1 MSSLLQLRDSIE
13 RFLDSALPTWMV
25 PTVWPLLA
33 LAVILLLAWLGR
45 RLLAVAAPKVTA
57 IALITAK
64 ETLAQPVFYVAL
76 GIGGFLVALVFPFIP
91 YNTFGEDI
99 KMLKDSGLTLIM
111 LLSILVALWTASVS
125 IADEIE
131 GRTALTL
138 LSKPVG
144 RLQFILGKFV
154 GVLLPVALLF
164 LLLGVLFLGS
174 ISYKVVYDAR
184 ENSSPVPTVQQC
196 RAEMGQIVPGMVLAF
211 METIVLTAISVA
223 ISTRL
228 PMLPNLIICSTVY
241 VLGHLA
247 PLIVD
252 SPVGENYAIVSFVA
266 QLIAVVVPVLDHYNI
281 QAAVA
286 TGQSVPAAYLAWTT
300 LYCALYTTF
309 ALLAA
314 LLMFEERDLA

>member
-1 MSSLLQLRDSIE
+1 MSSLLQFRDSLE
-13 RFLDSALPTWMV
+13 RFLDAALPTWMV

-33 LAVILLLAWLGR
+33 LGVILLLAWLGKQA
-45 RLLAVAAPKVTA
+45 LASLAPKVTA
-57 IALITAK
+57 IALVTAK

-111 LLSILVALWTASVS
+111 LLSILVALWTASVT

-144 RLQFILGKFV
+144 RLQFIFGKFV

-184 ENSSPVPTVQQC
+184 ENSSPVPTVQEC

-247 PLIVD
+247 PLIVG
-252 SPVGENYAIVSFVA
+252 SKVGENAIVSFVA
-266 QLIAVVVPVLDHYNI
+266 QLIAVVLPVLDHYNI

-286 TGQSVPAAYLAWTT
+286 TGQSVPASYLAWTT

-314 LLMFEERDLA
+314 LLLFEDRDLA

>member
-1 MSSLLQLRDSIE
+1 MSSLLALRDSIE
-13 RFLDSALPTWMV
+13 RVLDTALPTWMV
-25 PTVWPLLA
+25 PLIWPLLA
-33 LAVILLLAWLGR
+33 LAAIVLLAWAGR
-45 RLLAVAAPKVTA
+45 YLAAALFPKVTA
-57 IALITAK
+57 IALTTAK
-64 ETLAQPVFYVAL
+64 ETFAQPVFYVAL
-76 GIGGFLVALVFPFIP
+76 GIGGFLVAVVFPFIP

-99 KMLKDSGLTLIM
+99 KMLKDSGLTLVM

-125 IADEIE
+125 VADEIE

-144 RLQFILGKFV
+144 RLQFILGKFL
-154 GVLLPVALLF
+154 GILLPVALLF
-164 LLLGVLFLGS
+164 LLLGALFLGS
-174 ISYKVVYDAR
+174 VSFKVVYDAR
-184 ENSSPVPTVQQC
+184 ENSSPPPTVETC
-196 RAEMGQIVPGMVLAF
+196 RDEMQQIVPGMVLSF

-247 PLIVD
+247 PLIVG
-252 SPVGENYAIVSFVA
+252 SKVGQENYIVGFVG

-286 TGQSVPAAYLAWTT
+286 TGQTVPFVYLAWTT

-314 LLMFEERDLA
+314 LLLFEDRDLA

>member
-1 MSSLLQLRDSIE
+1 
-13 RFLDSALPTWMV
+13 MV

-33 LAVILLLAWLGR
+33 LGVILLLAWLGKHA
-45 RLLAVAAPKVTA
+45 LATVAPKVTA
-57 IALITAK
+57 IALVTAK

-111 LLSILVALWTASVS
+111 LLSILVALWTASVT

-144 RLQFILGKFV
+144 RLQFIVGKFV

-184 ENSSPVPTVQQC
+184 ENSSPIPTVHEC
-196 RAEMGQIVPGMVLAF
+196 RAEMGQIVPGMVLSF

-247 PLIVD
+247 PLIVG
-252 SPVGENYAIVSFVA
+252 SPVGENAIVSFVA
-266 QLIAVVVPVLDHYNI
+266 QLIAVVLPVLDHFNI

-286 TGQSVPAAYLAWTT
+286 TGQSVPASYLAWTT
-300 LYCALYTTF
+300 LYCALYTVF

-314 LLMFEERDLA
+314 LLLFEDRDLA

>member
-1 MSSLLQLRDSIE
+1 MNLPLELRDNVE
-13 RFLDSALPTWMV
+13 RVLDTALPTWMV
-25 PTVWPLLA
+25 PLVWPLLA
-33 LAVILLLAWLGR
+33 LGVILLLAWVGR
-45 RLLAVAAPKVTA
+45 YVAASLFAKVTA
-57 IALITAK
+57 IALTTAK
-64 ETLAQPVFYVAL
+64 ETFAQPVFYVAL

-99 KMLKDSGLTLIM
+99 KMLKDSGLTLVM

-125 IADEIE
+125 VADEIE

-144 RLQFILGKFV
+144 RLQFIVGKFL
-154 GVLLPVALLF
+154 GILLPVALLF
-164 LLLGVLFLGS
+164 LLLGALFLGS

-184 ENSSPVPTVQQC
+184 ENSSSPPTVEMC
-196 RAEMGQIVPGMVLAF
+196 RDEMLQIVPGMVLSF

-247 PLIVD
+247 PLIVN
-252 SPVGENYAIVSFVA
+252 SPVGENPIVGFVA

-286 TGQSVPAAYLAWTT
+286 TGQSVPFVYLAWTT

-314 LLMFEERDLA
+314 LLLFEERDLA